1 MPKNKTDNFLKA
13 IKKYASAQKTAM
25 EGEVRQLKTER
36 LKEAEEKAKRDSER
50 MKKDKLIETHNRQ
63 TAMLASKT
71 QEGQRQLF
79 IERAAMTK
87 EIFDLAKEKLNEY
100 TKTAEYSEK
109 LKNSAKEIAEFFDG
123 KDCVLFLNERDIK
136 AADDL
141 KSFFGGSVDVK
152 EDKTIKIGGLKGYC
166 KSMGIIADETLD
178 TKLEVQKE
186 WFVENAE
193 LSVL

>member
-25 EGEVRQLKTER
+25 EGEVRQLKSER

-63 TAMLASKT
+63 TAMIASKT

-87 EIFDLAKEKLNEY
+87 EVFDLAKEKLNEY

-141 KSFFGGSVDVK
+141 KSFFGGSVEVK

-178 TKLEVQKE
+178 TKLEAQKE